1 MCMCV
6 CESVCVYTHHL
17 SMNENL
23 GYFHIVAIVNNAI
36 MYIGIEESYWV
47 SIFYS
52 LKKYPK
58 VDLLDHIILFL
69 IFQGLSIMFYTVAA
83 PI

>member
-1 MCMCV
+1 
-6 CESVCVYTHHL
+6 
-17 SMNENL
+17 MNENL
-23 GYFHIVAIVNNAI
+23 GYFHIVAIVNNAA

-58 VDLLDHIILFL
+58 VDSLDHMINLFL
-69 IFQGLSIMFYTVAA
+69 IFQGLSIMFYIVAA